1 MTNTII
7 LEDFKKILNHHK
19 TYLMRRLISKQI
31 SLKKR
36 TGVFGLLLLIGTFIS
51 ACHKEDEKGYVMD
64 AKQFAISVKQ
74 ERLYQNEI
82 LARLEK
88 GQGNPALAD
97 LVNKRRLSSTA
108 YNNDLAS
115 FDFLNHTDSFNLS
128 QKHVVNLENADKKMG
143 EEHLRTLLSMLIDSD
158 QTLIG
163 LHVKA
168 SSNQGV
174 QDERLRVWAR
184 EKMSSLQN
192 NLDEVQKIKL

>member
-1 MTNTII
+1 
-7 LEDFKKILNHHK
+7 
-19 TYLMRRLISKQI
+19 MRRLISKQI

-36 TGVFGLLLLIGTFIS
+36 TGVFGLLLLIGMLIS

-64 AKQFAISVKQ
+64 AKQFAMSVKQ
-74 ERLYQNEI
+74 EQLYQSEV

-88 GQGNPALAD
+88 GQGSSALSNLA
-97 LVNKRRLSSTA
+97 NKRRLSSAA

-115 FDFLNHTDSFNLS
+115 FDFLKDKNSFDLSEKHVFNLA
-128 QKHVVNLENADKKMG
+128 NADNKMG

-174 QDERLRVWAR
+174 QDERLRFWAR
-184 EKMSSLQN
+184 EKISSLQR